1 MSTAEAFA
9 KLNLALV
16 VGPPGADGYHE
27 LWTVFQ
33 RISLS
38 DTLTLEPA
46 AQQEVVGFADDT
58 LITRA
63 LAAVATEAGVTPAWR
78 VTIEKRIPVAAGLG
92 GGSADAAAA
101 LQLASAT
108 LPTPLGPETLHR
120 LARRLGADVSYFLQ
134 QGPCIG
140 TGDGSEL
147 RPVELPQGYTV
158 VLAIP
163 RGEQKEST
171 GAVYRRFDERN
182 GGEGF
187 AERRAAAEEVL
198 HAIRSPEDLGAL
210 PPNDLASSPLA
221 ADLRAAGA
229 FHADASGAGPAVY
242 GLFLH
247 PGEAASAAAALETR
261 ARVWLCEPAW

>member
-1 MSTAEAFA
+1 MTTVEAFA

-16 VGPPGADGYHE
+16 VGPPGADGYHD
-27 LWTVFQ
+27 LWTLFQ

-38 DTLTLEPA
+38 DTLTLETA
-46 AQQEVVGFADDT
+46 DQLTVDGFTDDT

-63 LAAVATEAGVTPAWR
+63 LAAVAAEAGVAPAWR
-78 VTIEKRIPVAAGLG
+78 ITIDKRIPVAAGLG

-108 LPTPLGPETLHR
+108 LPSPLPAQTLHR
-120 LARRLGADVSYFLQ
+120 LARTLGADVPYFLQ
-134 QGPCIG
+134 HGPCIG

-158 VLAIP
+158 VLALP
-163 RGEQKEST
+163 HGERKEST

-182 GGEGF
+182 GGQGF

-198 HAIRSPEDLGAL
+198 QAIRSPEDLAAL

-221 ADLRAAGA
+221 AELRSAGA
-229 FHADASGAGPAVY
+229 FRADASGAGPAVY

-247 PGEAASAAAALETR
+247 PGEAAAAGEALRER
-261 ARVWLCEPAW
+261 AQVWICEPAW